1 MARAKKNMNSLETV
15 ILPLRS
21 PLHDSERGLQAVEN
35 LLQACRHEFPCRVLE
50 DNAAEK
56 FDLLVI
62 AVMTGGTENSFL
74 QIWPKMRQTG
84 RPVLLAATRTDN
96 SLPAALEILSWLKA
110 NEPDTD
116 VAIVHGTNE
125 LIAAGIKE
133 KLEIFS
139 IDVALASM
147 TAGVIGQSS
156 EWLIASS
163 PDTSILEKKLGT
175 RFEHISMPQFKA
187 YVDKAEATALSDFAR
202 TFYRS
207 GDRSNTSELARAAKI
222 YGGLMKAVKAHQLQ
236 ALTLRCFDILQTDQT
251 TGCLAL
257 AKLNDEGITAGCE
270 GDVPTM
276 LTMIILRLVS
286 GRAAFMA
293 NPSNIDGNLVTFAH
307 CTCPI
312 SILGSYSL
320 NTHFESGIGLAVA
333 GGFTADV
340 FTVCRFDFVN
350 NRYALGV
357 GRAVPHVFSAE
368 LCRTQ
373 LRLDLPGAARY
384 FLGAAL
390 GNHHVLVPGD
400 HSDRLRRWSEH
411 KRLQPVW
418 E

>member
-1 MARAKKNMNSLETV
+1 MTSRVTG

-21 PLHDSERGLQAVEN
+21 PLHDSARGLKAVEA
-35 LLQACRHEFPCRVLE
+35 LIQACQNEFSCQVIE
-50 DNAAEK
+50 DTRSEN

-74 QIWPKMRQTG
+74 KIWPEVRKVG
-84 RPVLLAATRTDN
+84 RPVLLAATCTDN

-110 NEPDTD
+110 NEPETD
-116 VAIVHGTNE
+116 AAIVHGSN
-125 LIAAGIKE
+125 AAISSGIKA

-139 IDVALASM
+139 LDFALNSM
-147 TAGVIGQSS
+147 TVGVIGQPS

-175 RFEHISMPQFKA
+175 RFEQISMQQFKA
-187 YVDKAEATALSDFAR
+187 YVDKAEATALSEFAR
-202 TFYRS
+202 TFYRP
-207 GDRSNTSELARAAKI
+207 GDRSSTSELARAAKI
-222 YGGLMKAVKAHQLQ
+222 YGGLMRAVKAHQLQ

-257 AKLNDEGITAGCE
+257 AKLNDDGIIAGCE
-270 GDVPTM
+270 GDVPTL
-276 LTMIILRLVS
+276 LTMVVLKLIS
-286 GRAAFMA
+286 GKAAFMA
-293 NPSNIDGNLVTFAH
+293 NPSSIDGNLVTFAH
-307 CTCPI
+307 CTCPT
-312 SILGSYSL
+312 SLLGSYGL

-333 GGFTADV
+333 GSFVEEV
-340 FTVCRFDFVN
+340 FTVCRFDFIN
-350 NRYALGV
+350 NRYAMGV
-357 GRAVPHVFSAE
+357 GRAVPHVFSSE

-373 LRLDLPGAARY
+373 VRLDLPGAGQY

-400 HSDRLRRWSEH
+400 YSDRLRRWSEH

-418 E
+418 S